1 MPWRELTVIDQREE
15 FAKLA
20 LAQGVNLSELCR
32 RFGISRSNGHKWLG
46 RYLAQGR
53 EGLADRS
60 RRPHRSPTRTAAVV
74 EARVL
79 GIRDES
85 NNAWGGRKIA
95 HVMKREGATVVPA
108 TSTIT
113 EILRRHGKL
122 EQRASEHPGPCQRF
136 ERAQPNELW
145 QMDFKGNFAL
155 PRGRCHP
162 LTVIDDHSR
171 YGLCTQACGNE
182 QDAATRQHLVTVF
195 RRYGLPDTMLM
206 DNGSPWGDSGG
217 GRFTAFAVWL
227 MRLGVGVTHGR
238 PYHPQTQG
246 KDERLHR
253 TMKAEIALDRLADLD
268 QCQRAFDSWRHRY
281 NHHRPHQ
288 AIDMAV
294 PSERYR
300 PSDRTFPES
309 LPPIEY
315 GAGDIVRK
323 VDRAGDISFRNR
335 RIRLGKPFRG
345 EWIALRATT
354 EDGVFG
360 IHFCTH
366 TIGTIDLR
374 TATAAAC
381 GLVDIA
387 PTACPGGEAATAMP
401 TTPQAQPQQTLDI
414 RA

>member
-1 MPWRELTVIDQREE
+1 MPWRECTVIDQREE
-15 FAKLA
+15 FVRLA
-20 LAQGVNLSELCR
+20 SAPGVNLSELCR
-32 RFGISRSNGHKWLG
+32 RFGVSRSNGHKWLE
-46 RYLAQGR
+46 RYLKQGR

-60 RRPHRSPTRTAAVV
+60 RRPHRSPTQTAAAV
-74 EARVL
+74 EASVL
-79 GIRDES
+79 RIRDES

-95 HVMKREGATVVPA
+95 HVMKREGATAVPA
-108 TSTIT
+108 VSTIT

-122 EQRASEHPGPCQRF
+122 EQRTQEHPGPYQRF

-145 QMDFKGNFAL
+145 QMDFKGDFAL
-155 PRGRCHP
+155 PRGRCYP

-171 YGLCTQACGNE
+171 YALCAQACGNQQDVGTRE
-182 QDAATRQHLVTVF
+182 QLMAVF

-227 MRLGVGVTHGR
+227 LRLGVRVTHGR

-253 TMKAEIALDRLADLD
+253 TMKAEIALDRLADFD
-268 QCQRAFDSWRHRY
+268 QCQRAFDTWRQRY
-281 NHHRPHQ
+281 NHYRPHE
-288 AIDMAV
+288 AIGMAT
-294 PSERYR
+294 PSQRYR
-300 PSDRTFPES
+300 PSDRSFPES

-315 GAGDIVRK
+315 GTGDMTRK
-323 VDRAGDISFRNR
+323 VDATGDISFRSY

-345 EWIALRATT
+345 ERIALRATT
-354 EDGVFG
+354 EDGVFS
-360 IHFCTH
+360 IHYCTH

-374 TATAAAC
+374 ADTAATC

-387 PTACPGGEAATAMP
+387 PTVCPGGEAVAAMP
-401 TTPQAQPQQTLDI
+401 TTPQAQPQQILDN
-414 RA
+414 RT

>member
-20 LAQGVNLSELCR
+20 LAPGENLSELCR
-32 RFGISRSNGHKWLG
+32 RFGVSRSNGHKWLR
-46 RYLAQGR
+46 RYLKEGR

-60 RRPHRSPTRTAAVV
+60 RRPHRSPTQTAAIV

-79 GIRDES
+79 RIRDES

-95 HVMKREGATVVPA
+95 HVMKREGASMVPA
-108 TSTIT
+108 MSTIT

-122 EQRASEHPGPCQRF
+122 EQRANEHPGPCQRF

-145 QMDFKGNFAL
+145 QMDFKGDFAL
-155 PRGRCHP
+155 SRGRCHP

-171 YGLCTQACGNE
+171 YALCAQASGNQ
-182 QDAATRQHLVTVF
+182 QDAATRQHLVAVF
-195 RRYGLPDTMLM
+195 RRYGLPETMLM

-217 GRFTAFAVWL
+217 GRFTAFSVWL

-253 TMKAEIALDRLADLD
+253 TMKAEIALDRLTDLD
-268 QCQRAFDSWRHRY
+268 QCQRAFDSWRHLY
-281 NHHRPHQ
+281 NHRRPHQ
-288 AIDMAV
+288 AIGMAT

-300 PSDRTFPES
+300 PSHRAFPES

-315 GAGDIVRK
+315 GTGDIVRK
-323 VDRAGDISFRNR
+323 VDKAGDISFKNR

-345 EWIALRATT
+345 EWIALRSTT
-354 EDGVFG
+354 EDGVFS

-366 TIGTIDLR
+366 AIGTIDLR
-374 TATAAAC
+374 AAAAVAC

-387 PTACPGGEAATAMP
+387 PTISADDDAVAAMP
-401 TTPQAQPQQTLDI
+401 TTPQAQPQQTLDN